1 MPARYAPGTAGT
13 HPLRQRYARTEATC
27 DDDPVQ
33 RADERR
39 DGIRIAWSADLP
51 AGPRAT
57 GRALLRE
64 LGADDVTA
72 VCPSCGGPHGRPLTS
87 AGHASIAHADG
98 VTLVALGAHPLG
110 VDLERSDAQPPGA
123 TARRWTEIEAVLKA
137 DGRGLAV
144 APERI
149 RFADAR
155 EQSGRAVL
163 DGTVYELEQLAID
176 GFAATLATARAAP
189 FPAATRPRILPHP
202 RRPR

>member
-1 MPARYAPGTAGT
+1 MTA
-13 HPLRQRYARTEATC
+13 C

-72 VCPSCGGPHGRPLTS
+72 VCPNCGGAHGRPLTS
-87 AGHASIAHADG
+87 AGQASIAHADG
-98 VTLVALGAHPLG
+98 VTLVALGEHPLG
-110 VDLERSDAQPPGA
+110 VDLERSDAQPPGM

-149 RFADAR
+149 RFTER
-155 EQSGRAVL
+155 RAVL

-176 GFAATLATARAAP
+176 GFVATLATARAAP
-189 FPAATRPRILPHP
+189 SPAAKPPRILPHP

>member
-33 RADERR
+33 RADEQR

-64 LGADDVTA
+64 LGADDITA

-87 AGHASIAHADG
+87 AGQASIAHADG
-98 VTLVALGAHPLG
+98 VTLVALGEHPLG
-110 VDLERSDAQPPGA
+110 VDLERSDAQPPGT
-123 TARRWTEIEAVLKA
+123 TAQRWTEIEAVLKA
-137 DGRGLAV
+137 DGRGLEV

-149 RFADAR
+149 RFTER
-155 EQSGRAVL
+155 RAVL

-176 GFAATLATARAAP
+176 GFVATLATARAAP
-189 FPAATRPRILPHP
+189 SPAAKQPRILPHP

>member
-72 VCPSCGGPHGRPLTS
+72 VCPSCGGAHGRPLTS
-87 AGHASIAHADG
+87 AGQASIAHADG
-98 VTLVALGAHPLG
+98 VTLVALGEHPLG
-110 VDLERSDAQPPGA
+110 VDLERSDAQPPGT
-123 TARRWTEIEAVLKA
+123 TAQHWTEIEAVLKA
-137 DGRGLAV
+137 GGRGLEV

-149 RFADAR
+149 RFAGD
-155 EQSGRAVL
+155 GHAVL
-163 DGTVYELEQLAID
+163 DGVVYVLDKIAID
-176 GFAATLATARAAP
+176 GFVATLARARAAP
-189 FPAATRPRILPHP
+189 ATAVRTPRILPHP

>member
-1 MPARYAPGTAGT
+1 MT
-13 HPLRQRYARTEATC
+13 TC

-39 DGIRIAWSADLP
+39 DGVRIAWSADLP

-64 LGADDVTA
+64 LGADEVTA
-72 VCPSCGGPHGRPLTS
+72 VCPSCGGPHGRPLS
-87 AGHASIAHADG
+87 AHGVVSIAHADG
-98 VTLVALGAHPLG
+98 LTVVALGEHPLG
-110 VDLERSDAQPPGA
+110 VDVERSDAQPPGT
-123 TARRWTEIEAVLKA
+123 TALRWTEIEAVLKA

-149 RFADAR
+149 RFADD
-155 EQSGRAVL
+155 GHAVL

-176 GFAATLATARAAP
+176 GFVATLATARAAP
-189 FPAATRPRILPHP
+189 SLAARTPRILPHP

>member
-57 GRALLRE
+57 GRVLLRE

-72 VCPSCGGPHGRPLTS
+72 VCPSCGGPHGRPQS
-87 AGHASIAHADG
+87 AHGVVSIAHADG
-98 VTLVALGAHPLG
+98 VTLVALGEHPLG
-110 VDLERSDAQPPGA
+110 VDLERSDAQPPGT
-123 TARRWTEIEAVLKA
+123 TAQRWTEIEAVLKA
-137 DGRGLAV
+137 DGRGLEV

-149 RFADAR
+149 RFTDD
-155 EQSGRAVL
+155 GRAVL

-176 GFAATLATARAAP
+176 GFVATLATARAAP
-189 FPAATRPRILPHP
+189 SPAAKPPRILPHP